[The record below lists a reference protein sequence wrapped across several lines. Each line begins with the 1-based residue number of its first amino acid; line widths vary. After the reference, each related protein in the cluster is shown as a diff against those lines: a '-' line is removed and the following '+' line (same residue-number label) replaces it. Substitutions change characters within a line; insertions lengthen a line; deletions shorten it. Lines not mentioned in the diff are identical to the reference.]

1 MLLIFFLFLKHTE
14 GPAGW
19 SYYTQKKLGKL
30 ESRKEQ
36 RKMKQNWIT
45 SFYSTQLTRD
55 WSTVPLEAGKGIEGG
70 GCGSSASEAVPAV
83 WGGTGVL
90 ASGPKGIVGQLE
102 S

>member
-1 MLLIFFLFLKHTE
+1 MLLIFFFFEAHRSTL
-14 GPAGW
+14 AGR

-30 ESRKEQ
+30 KSRKEQ
-36 RKMKQNWIT
+36 RKMKQNWRT

-55 WSTVPLEAGKGIEGG
+55 WSTVPLEAGKGIEGR

-83 WGGTGVL
+83 WGGTGVS